1 MRRMMA
7 VGTALAV
14 IAIPAAAFG
23 QSARTNHF
31 GHLVGSGS
39 SSVKFKDLTTGSGAR
54 TVTSF
59 AVKNFELACSDGV
72 AGTIKIAKLSGKI
85 EVSSSGAF
93 KARDDN
99 GVTLF
104 KIRGQINRNKS
115 TGTFRYAGAIE
126 ADDGA
131 THNCNTGKVNWVT
144 RP

>member
-1 MRRMMA
+1 MKRTMA
-7 VGTALAV
+7 IVATLAA

-23 QSARTNHF
+23 KANVNHT
-31 GHLVGSGS
+31 GHLAGVGGS
-39 SSVKFKDLTTGSGAR
+39 VVKFKESVKSSGS

-59 AVKNFELACSDGV
+59 AVRNFDVSCSGGV
-72 AGTIKIAKLSGKI
+72 GGSLKVAKLKGKI

-99 GVTLF
+99 GVTVF
-104 KIRGQINRNKS
+104 KVKGQINRNKS
-115 TGTFRYAGAIE
+115 IGTFRFKGGIE

-131 THNCNTGKVNWVT
+131 VHNCNSGKLSWVT